1 MLLQFVV
8 ENFLSFREPATLSM
22 LAAKNVDHDARHCMK
37 GPEGREVLRCAAV
50 YGANAS
56 GKSNLVRALAFSQR
70 LILDGTRSGQAI
82 GVKPFKLDPA
92 CRSAPSRFEL
102 ELGVGDAR
110 YSYGFEVTDK
120 IVQAEWL
127 FVARGEG
134 EQRLF
139 ERTLPDEKA
148 TASKID
154 IDQSLGVDPA
164 RMQFMR
170 FVAEGTRPNQLFLT
184 EAIERNVTEL
194 EPFINALRYCVIIK
208 AEAPFVTLAEKLSAD
223 ESFRRYMSAFM
234 QSAGTGIEGLFV
246 ELNEIDVAALPSAV
260 RDLFEKDSAEQV
272 QLSDSENVVRRSSAG
287 KFELA
292 RIKSVHRGR
301 DGQEVDFSVDEE
313 SDGTRRLMHLAPTIY
328 SLGDPEL
335 RGHYFLI
342 DELERSLHPLLTR
355 MFLERFLAEGS
366 PSSSSQ
372 LIFTTH
378 DTNLLDLSL
387 LSRDSIWFTQKD
399 PHGASTLYSLA
410 EFKAEQLDKLG
421 SSLEK
426 GYLEGRFGAIP
437 FFGDPERLGWT
448 KPQGS

>member
-37 GPEGREVLRCAAV
+37 GPEGREVLRCAAI

-56 GKSNLVRALAFSQR
+56 GKSNLVRALEFAQR
-70 LILDGTRSGQAI
+70 LILEGTRSGQGI
-82 GVKPFKLDPA
+82 GANPFKLDPA
-92 CRSAPSRFEL
+92 CRTAPSRFEL
-102 ELGVGDAR
+102 ELGIDDAR
-110 YSYGFEVTDK
+110 YSYGFEVTDRS
-120 IVQAEWL
+120 VQAEWL
-127 FVARGEG
+127 FVAKGAG

-139 ERTLPDEKA
+139 ERTLPDENA
-148 TASKID
+148 AASKID
-154 IDQSLGVDPA
+154 IDPSLGETPE
-164 RMQFMR
+164 RMQFLR

-184 EAIERNVTEL
+184 EAIERNVIEL
-194 EPFINALRYCVIIK
+194 DSFIKALRYCTIIP
-208 AEAPFVTLAEKLSAD
+208 ADSPFGDLAEKLSAD
-223 ESFRRYMSAFM
+223 ESFRQYMGAFM
-234 QSAGTGIEGLFV
+234 QSAGTGLEGLLV
-246 ELNEIDVAALPSAV
+246 ELNELDAAALPSV
-260 RDLFEKDSAEQV
+260 VKDFFEKVSGD
-272 QLSDSENVVRRSSAG
+272 QLYLSSENIVRRSPAG

-292 RIKSVHRGR
+292 QIKSIHRDR
-301 DGQEVDFSVDEE
+301 HGQAVDFSIDEE
-313 SDGTRRLMHLAPTIY
+313 SDGTRRLLHLAPTIY
-328 SLGDPEL
+328 LLNEPKRRDSS
-335 RGHYFLI
+335 FVI

-355 MFLERFLAEGS
+355 MFLERFLAAGS
-366 PSSSSQ
+366 PGTSSQ

-399 PHGASTLYSLA
+399 SHGASTLYSLA
-410 EFKAEQLDKLG
+410 EFKAEQLEKLG

-448 KPQGS
+448 KRQGS